1 MIPRALFFFV
11 LFDSGLNAIQS
22 PAGNDMFFDAE
33 AANPP
38 YQGAIHRT
46 AVEDQ
51 LERLLLNRH
60 FSQSRRFPAFLR
72 FVVQKTL
79 DGEMHFLKERTL
91 GVEIFGRKAE
101 YDTSSDPIVRV
112 TAAEIR
118 KRIAQYYQEPD
129 HENELRISLEA
140 GSYIPQFHWPKD
152 LHSGALIEH
161 SIPFHPVLPQEN
173 TQSLPGAGGHKRRW
187 LSLSLLPLLI
197 GVGIGLAFAWR
208 SSINSPISFFWGPVL
223 NANNPALLCI
233 VDQSQ
238 YSNLAVDAADPERQ
252 ITVKTAM
259 NSVNMDDL
267 STIVKVASLLQSHG
281 KRYTMKGAAG
291 TTLSD
296 LSNGP
301 AIFVGAFD
309 NAWTM
314 RLTKPLR
321 FHFGNSPAFDKEWIA
336 DSQSTK
342 QWSTDRPILET
353 ANDYREYA
361 IVARFTD
368 SNTGQLAVIAAGIG
382 QGSTLM
388 AGDFLTNRTNLAEL
402 ERDASSSGKKNIEA
416 VLSTQII
423 DGQPGTP
430 RIEATYVW

>member
-1 MIPRALFFFV
+1 M
-11 LFDSGLNAIQS
+11 S
-22 PAGNDMFFDAE
+22 FDAT
-33 AANPP
+33 AANPT
-38 YQGAIHRT
+38 YQGEVDRT
-46 AVEDQ
+46 VIEEQ

-79 DGEMHFLKERTL
+79 AGEMDLLKERTL
-91 GVEIFGRKAE
+91 GVEIFGRKAD

-129 HENELRISLEA
+129 HETELRISLEA
-140 GSYIPQFHWPKD
+140 GSYVPQFHWPKD
-152 LHSGALIEH
+152 AHAVAAGEHDVQVHRMAVEGNSLSTVGGA
-161 SIPFHPVLPQEN
+161 
-173 TQSLPGAGGHKRRW
+173 AGGHRRRW
-187 LSLSLLPLLI
+187 FVASAAALLMVV
-197 GVGIGLAFAWR
+197 GVGLAFAWR
-208 SSINSPISFFWGPVL
+208 SAHSSPIDFFWGPIL
-223 NANNPALLCI
+223 NSGNPALLCI
-233 VDQSQ
+233 VDQDQ

-259 NSVNMDDL
+259 HSVNMDDL
-267 STIVKVASLLQSHG
+267 STIVKVGSLLQAHG
-281 KRYTMKGAAG
+281 KKYTMKGAAG

-296 LSNGP
+296 LRAGP
-301 AIFVGAFD
+301 TILVGAFD

-321 FHFGNSPAFDKEWIA
+321 FHFGNNAAFDQEWIA
-336 DSQSTK
+336 DAGSSKPPEWFTQ
-342 QWSTDRPILET
+342 RPVVET
-353 ANDYREYA
+353 ANNYREYA

-368 SNTGQLAVIAAGIG
+368 PDTGQLCVIAAGIG
-382 QGSTLM
+382 QGSTLV
-388 AGDFLTNRTNLAEL
+388 AGDFLTDPANLAEL
-402 ERDASSSGKKNIEA
+402 ERDARSSGNKKNIEA

-430 RIEATYVW
+430 RIEATYFW

>member
-1 MIPRALFFFV
+1 MSL
-11 LFDSGLNAIQS
+11 
-22 PAGNDMFFDAE
+22 DAE
-33 AANPP
+33 AANPT
-38 YQGAIHRT
+38 YQGEIHRA
-46 AVEDQ
+46 AVEEQ

-79 DGEMHFLKERTL
+79 DGEMDFLKERTL

-152 LHSGALIEH
+152 LHPGTLVEP
-161 SIPFHPVLPQEN
+161 SIPFHQTIVEES
-173 TQSLPGAGGHKRRW
+173 TQSLAGAGEHRRRW
-187 LSLSLLPLLI
+187 LALSFLTLLI
-197 GVGIGLAFAWR
+197 GVGIASAWR
-208 SSINSPISFFWGPVL
+208 SSLDSPINFFWGPVL

-259 NSVNMDDL
+259 SSVNMDDL

-336 DSQSTK
+336 DSQSSK
-342 QWSTDRPILET
+342 QWFTDRPILET

-368 SNTGQLAVIAAGIG
+368 SDTGQLAVIAAGIG

-388 AGDFLTNRTNLAEL
+388 AGDFLTNRANLAEL
-402 ERDASSSGKKNIEA
+402 ERDAGSSGKKNIEA

>member
-1 MIPRALFFFV
+1 MLS
-11 LFDSGLNAIQS
+11 DSGLNAVQS
-22 PAGNDMFFDAE
+22 PAGNDMSPDAE
-33 AANPP
+33 AANPT
-38 YQGAIHRT
+38 YQGEIHRAT
-46 AVEDQ
+46 VEDQ

-79 DGEMHFLKERTL
+79 DGEMDFLKERTL

-152 LHSGALIEH
+152 LHAGALVEQ
-161 SIPFHPVLPQEN
+161 SIPFHPAITQESIH
-173 TQSLPGAGGHKRRW
+173 SLAGSGGHKRRW
-187 LSLSLLPLLI
+187 LALSFLTLLMSVWLALAWRFSLS
-197 GVGIGLAFAWR
+197 
-208 SSINSPISFFWGPVL
+208 SPINFFWGPVL

-259 NSVNMDDL
+259 SSVNMDDL

-321 FHFGNSPAFDKEWIA
+321 FHFGNSPTFDKEWIA

-402 ERDASSSGKKNIEA
+402 ERDATSSGKKNIEA